1 MKMFD
6 FAEITNDMSEIEI
19 LNYYR
24 NLYYTEPQ
32 VTERGIVANAIND
45 MFDLINRQK
54 AEIEKLKAENRI
66 LSRNGDT
73 AFQDGLNERREL
85 FEPEIKAEAYKELAE
100 RLKDAF
106 PECNR
111 DCKCPA
117 IYFDDYCY
125 IIDECCEEM
134 EGEEE

>member
-1 MKMFD
+1 MRM
-6 FAEITNDMSEIEI
+6 
-19 LNYYR
+19 LN
-24 NLYYTEPQ
+24 
-32 VTERGIVANAIND
+32 GSAIASYQ
-45 MFDLINRQK
+45 DLQNYIQQ
-54 AEIEKLKAENRI
+54 E
-66 LSRNGDT
+66 
-73 AFQDGLNERREL
+73 
-85 FEPEIKAEAYKELAE
+85 KAEAYKEFAS

-134 EGEEE
+134 VGEEE